1 MPAEQDKA
9 VVRRFIEDVMSL
21 GNLETADELIIP
33 DHAIHDPTAESW
45 IASDYLDLRRQLGAL

>member
-1 MPAEQDKA
+1 
-9 VVRRFIEDVMSL
+9 MSL

-45 IASDYLDLRRQLGAL
+45 MASDYLDLRRQLGAL